1 MNRMKLR
8 KQTKPDP
15 EPSPPQRRLRGQ
27 TVVTSRQPTRARVS
41 AFLRPVGAGHRKLKK
56 PRVGARVTKY
66 ENRCTGGEKTQMLSE
81 HQNKNANFLRILM
94 TLRAL
99 RQSGDITEKEYRKAK
114 KYYQNLTGADIVLTD

>member
-1 MNRMKLR
+1 MTEDK
-8 KQTKPDP
+8 
-15 EPSPPQRRLRGQ
+15 
-27 TVVTSRQPTRARVS
+27 TR
-41 AFLRPVGAGHRKLKK
+41 
-56 PRVGARVTKY
+56 Y
-66 ENRCTGGEKTQMLSE
+66 TGGKKTHMLSE

>member
-1 MNRMKLR
+1 M
-8 KQTKPDP
+8 
-15 EPSPPQRRLRGQ
+15 
-27 TVVTSRQPTRARVS
+27 A
-41 AFLRPVGAGHRKLKK
+41 
-56 PRVGARVTKY
+56 KY
-66 ENRCTGGEKTQMLSE
+66 EPICTGGKKTQMLSE